1 MALVVTGQISQEVTW
16 SRSYSDYCL
25 SAEAETSASVTLCY
39 AGMRDKKGQRA
50 KREAEGGRDGRA
62 GREEEEGRREDAV
75 ALGGPGSQAPLSAGS
90 AP

>member
-50 KREAEGGRDGRA
+50 KREAEGGMG
-62 GREEEEGRREDAV
+62 GQGGRRRKGGERMPWPLA
-75 ALGGPGSQAPLSAGS
+75 ALVLRPL
-90 AP
+90 